1 MTKKKKLVKIAL
13 KHPEL
18 YTPAELSFFELW
30 LRTKKKAKEERKK
43 KEEGET

>member
-18 YTPAELSFFELW
+18 YTQGELAYFRLW
-30 LRTKKKAKEERKK
+30 LALKRAKKKNK
-43 KEEGET
+43 KENENP